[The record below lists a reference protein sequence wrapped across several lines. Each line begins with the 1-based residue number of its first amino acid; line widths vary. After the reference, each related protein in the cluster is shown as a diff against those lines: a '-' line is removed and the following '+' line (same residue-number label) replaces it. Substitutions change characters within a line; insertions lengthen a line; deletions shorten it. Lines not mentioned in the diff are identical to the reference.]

1 MFNNALRNAIRS
13 LVAITFFTVVFVALP
28 NSAEAQ
34 KSARVTASATVITGA
49 VPESLAARD
58 YQIARVADNISTS
71 KEIECNLVRTES
83 GVAHIFT
90 DLVPD
95 DLENPETDLAPAS
108 STKTQLSKEAIRITV
123 AYTAN

>member
-1 MFNNALRNAIRS
+1 MFNDALRNAIRS
-13 LVAITFFTVVFVALP
+13 LVAFTFVTVVFVAFP

-34 KSARVTASATVITGA
+34 KSARVTASATVISGA

-58 YQIARVADNISTS
+58 FQIARVADNISTS
-71 KEIECNLVRTES
+71 KEIDRDLVRTES

-90 DLVPD
+90 DLVPVTQED
-95 DLENPETDLAPAS
+95 AETDLALTS
-108 STKTQLSKEAIRITV
+108 STKTTLRGEAVRITV